1 MYIFSP
7 QASDLQ
13 IEFCTP
19 DQLKKK
25 PAVSDL
31 VFGRHFTDHMLE
43 IYWDDKAGWGQ
54 PRITPFHDLRLHPAA
69 KVLHYA
75 VEVSLIV
82 FHGVKKNIYLLLHPL
97 LTLREFT
104 ASYEGIFSDLTL

>member
-1 MYIFSP
+1 M
-7 QASDLQ
+7 
-13 IEFCTP
+13 
-19 DQLKKK
+19 
-25 PAVSDL
+25 
-31 VFGRHFTDHMLE
+31 FGRHFTDHMLE

-82 FHGVKKNIYLLLHPL
+82 ISWSLKEYVLAVEPL
-97 LTLREFT
+97 VT
-104 ASYEGIFSDLTL
+104 SDGFYCLIGGDFQ